1 MRETKE
7 YISNITLPNGET
19 KYIKDSELTNR
30 VTNDESD
37 VSSLKTNVQTNTN
50 NITTLKTNVQTNT
63 DDITT
68 LKTNVQTNTDDI
80 TTLKTNVQTNTDDIS
95 NLNEQQINFNLLS
108 TTQNFNPIWRNISSW
123 TKDSDK
129 VILDNWDFTS
139 YHKST
144 SWQGLGY
151 YNPVPK
157 GTYTFSFYAKGS
169 ENTTVSVGYS
179 VSSTYHEIQAVSIGT
194 VWSRYAVTFTTNSTV
209 TFLSI
214 APLSDNIVVSLC
226 GYKLE
231 KGTKSTPWFLS
242 ENDIQVL
249 ENSIS
254 TNHTNINSLQTS
266 VNVLNQEVPR
276 NIVITNFATY
286 NIDVTSSSTS
296 HLDGLIT
303 YNSSEGT
310 EYFVGHLYL
319 SFTSSNTLSSGNTH
333 ICKLPSSFTYDNKTF
348 TCEYTRGTET
358 VINDYGATP
367 NVTSFITFSPQY
379 STISYNVPT
388 NKIIGGNWTIPLEI
402 KLQNK

>member
-1 MRETKE
+1 MSETKE
-7 YISNITLPNGET
+7 YISNMTLPNGET

-37 VSSLKTNVQTNTN
+37 ISSLKTNVQTNS
-50 NITTLKTNVQTNT
+50 
-63 DDITT
+63 
-68 LKTNVQTNTDDI
+68 DDI

-108 TTQNFNPIWRNISSW
+108 TTQNFNVIWRNISSW

-151 YNPVPK
+151 YNPIPK
-157 GTYTFSFYAKGS
+157 GTYTFSFYAKGNA
-169 ENTTVSVGYS
+169 NTTVSVGYS
-179 VSSTYHEIQAVSIGT
+179 VSSTYHEIRAFSIGT
-194 VWSRYAVTFTTNSTV
+194 VWSRYAVTFTEDSTFN
-209 TFLSI
+209 FLSV
-214 APLSDNIVVSLC
+214 APLSDNVEVSLC

-286 NIDVTSSSTS
+286 KINVTSSSTS

-319 SFTSSNTLSSGNTH
+319 SFTSSDTLSSGNTA

-367 NVTSFITFSPQY
+367 NVTSFIAFSPQF
-379 STISYNVPT
+379 STITYNVPT
-388 NKIIGGNWTIPLEI
+388 NKIVGGNWTIPLEI
-402 KLQNK
+402 KLQNN